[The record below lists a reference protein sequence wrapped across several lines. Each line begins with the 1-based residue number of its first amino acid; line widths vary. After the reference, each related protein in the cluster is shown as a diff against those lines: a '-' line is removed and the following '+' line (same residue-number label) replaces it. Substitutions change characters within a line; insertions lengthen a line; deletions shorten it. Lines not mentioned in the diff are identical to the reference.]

1 MKVGLRIDVD
11 TLSGTRDGVPSLLRT
26 LDSHGIRGAFFFS
39 VGPDNMG
46 RNLWRL
52 LKPAFLWKMLR
63 TKAASL
69 YGWDILLMGT
79 AWPGPL
85 IGKRCENAIRDT
97 ASAGHEIGVHAWDH
111 RYWQAKSDVMTAE
124 QGFSHV
130 KRAFDELE
138 RITGKKPTCSAS
150 PGWRCTEEL
159 LKCKESLPF
168 RYNSDCRG
176 TSIFMPV
183 INGEVMK
190 QPQIPL
196 NLPTYDE
203 LYGRNGVNNDN
214 YNERLLELFSKDGM
228 NVLTIHAEVEGRICA
243 KMFDEFLNMAKA
255 RGIEFC
261 APGDLLPA
269 DVSTIPHGRL
279 VQGEIPG
286 REGILALQAAL

>member
-1 MKVGLRIDVD
+1 MKAGLRIDVD
-11 TLSGTRDGVPSLLRT
+11 TLSGTRDGVPQLLRT
-26 LDSHGIRGAFFFS
+26 LDKHGVRGAFFFS

-79 AWPGPL
+79 AWPGPM
-85 IGKRCENAIRDT
+85 IGKRCEEAIRST
-97 ASAGHEIGVHAWDH
+97 AKAGHEIGVHAWDH
-111 RYWQAKSDVMTAE
+111 RYWQAKSDVMTVE

-130 KRAFDELE
+130 KRAFDELV
-138 RITGKKPTCSAS
+138 RITGSAPTCSAS
-150 PGWRCTEEL
+150 PGWRCTEQL
-159 LKCKESLPF
+159 LKCKETLPF

-176 TSIFMPV
+176 SSIFMPV
-183 INGEVMK
+183 VDGEVLT

-196 NLPTYDE
+196 DLPTYDE
-203 LYGRNGVNNDN
+203 VYGRDGITNEN
-214 YNERLLELFSKDGM
+214 YNSRLLARFKPGGLNM
-228 NVLTIHAEVEGRICA
+228 LTIHAEVEGRICA
-243 KMFDEFLNMAKA
+243 SMFDEFLTEAKA

-261 APGDLLPA
+261 APGDLLPE
-269 DVSTIPHGRL
+269 DLSSIPKGRL

-286 REGILALQAAL
+286 REGVLALQG